1 MCTSSIY
8 LDVVLI
14 YRKKNNTYN
23 INFVYKILHEI
34 YFDSAYVSIAFFWD
48 SHVSIVFILFSINL
62 VKPAKFNLELI
73 FI

>member
-14 YRKKNNTYN
+14 YRKKNSTYN

-34 YFDSAYVSIAFFWD
+34 YFDSAYVSI
-48 SHVSIVFILFSINL
+48 VFSEIHML
-62 VKPAKFNLELI
+62 V
-73 FI
+73 